1 MWVCCVGVS
10 ESGCVYANICF
21 VHFHLQPHSQT
32 SHFEIL
38 YGVWECGCYC
48 QLYLRS
54 HFVSILN
61 KGWNNS
67 YLKSTRT
74 VAGISRV
81 VRPGSR
87 RGVHVCVGV
96 SRKGVVP
103 EVGVVDDNFP
113 FSFQRLSI
121 YTCNH
126 IPRPFI
132 LKTMKVCVLCKTR
145 LLQSIQT
152 EKVKC

>member
-1 MWVCCVGVS
+1 M
-10 ESGCVYANICF
+10 
-21 VHFHLQPHSQT
+21 
-32 SHFEIL
+32 
-38 YGVWECGCYC
+38 
-48 QLYLRS
+48 
-54 HFVSILN
+54 
-61 KGWNNS
+61 
-67 YLKSTRT
+67 
-74 VAGISRV
+74 

-113 FSFQRLSI
+113 FSFQGLSI

-132 LKTMKVCVLCKTR
+132 LKTMKVCVLYKTW
-145 LLQSIQT
+145 LLQYIHVYKLERLSTRHKSVTDLCFNVLESTHHTYCTVLRSRMEEATSLYYCYFVCMQNFFYCI
-152 EKVKC
+152 VLLP